1 MLFTNMVGVDLGTD
15 TLKLRDRSGEKFMEI
30 RNMIAMRGSKVLAI
44 GDEAYEMYEKN
55 PVDVRVIRPMV
66 NGVIAYSTD
75 MELVLTDALKKFT
88 TFSQKSAGICL
99 AVPSQVTPVE
109 QRAFFNV
116 MNSTLSPGR
125 VHLVDKGIADAV
137 SIGLPVL
144 SPSGHMIV
152 NIGADTTEISVL
164 SDGKVIIGRT
174 MKEGGLKLD
183 EDIATMVFPKAI

>member
-99 AVPSQVTPVE
+99 AVAVDDLEKSGHRLWIVAE
-109 QRAFFNV
+109 ENGFLSFFNIETDIV
-116 MNSTLSPGR
+116 EEDGAVGVDSLQAF
-125 VHLVDKGIADAV
+125 HLQNLV
-137 SIGLPVL
+137 SGFAFHLEKDSRIF
-144 SPSGHMIV
+144 S
-152 NIGADTTEISVL
+152 
-164 SDGKVIIGRT
+164 
-174 MKEGGLKLD
+174 
-183 EDIATMVFPKAI
+183 